1 MLTVKDVKSLEKEI
15 RTAYDENVRKTL
27 KAYADQLNDELKD
40 NKEFADAVLI
50 EIMERLSR
58 GIYYLTKDYND
69 RYCINTGSMSVYFDN
84 INKDIVHR
92 RDADEC
98 NGLIKH
104 LKEERDL
111 MLDILYSRP
120 SEEELP
126 KVYDYILGSKTTIEC
141 AR

>member
-1 MLTVKDVKSLEKEI
+1 MLSVKDIKSLEKEI
-15 RTAYDENVRKTL
+15 RSAYDEYARKL
-27 KAYADQLNDELKD
+27 LRGYADKLNEEIQD
-40 NKEFADAVLI
+40 NKEFADAI
-50 EIMERLSR
+50 HKEIMDRLSK
-58 GIYYLTKDYND
+58 GIYYLTRDYND
-69 RYCINTGSMSVYFDN
+69 RYCINTNSMSVYFDS

-98 NGLIKH
+98 NGLLKH

-111 MLDILYSRP
+111 LLDIIYSRP
-120 SEEELP
+120 SEEELS